1 MANGQDRRLGA
12 TILAVSTIVFLYY
25 TTWAMIM
32 PFVDEGHSLHELFPP
47 PEYAIR
53 IPVVLLLFGLTVVFT
68 FISMV
73 MIKSNQKRLLLKKSG

>member
-25 TTWAMIM
+25 TVWAMIM
-32 PFVDEGHSLHELFPP
+32 PFVDEGHLLHEYFPP

-73 MIKSNQKRLLLKKSG
+73 MIKSNQRRLLLKKSG